1 MHVKNRD
8 KRTIEYRISKLFNEI
23 SDTIIP
29 FKAYPMKKGICI
41 YHPILINIGNE
52 WTTRNA
58 MWEFRVDIKKNG
70 RMWVAIRQNSNNN
83 VLSVRNN
90 RTDLIHDIIAVA
102 RKSYKAYCNAL

>member
-41 YHPILINIGNE
+41 YHPILINIGDD
-52 WTTRNA
+52 WVPRNA
-58 MWEFRVDIKKNG
+58 MWELRVDIKKNG
-70 RMWVAIRQNSNNN
+70 RVWVAILQNSNNI
-83 VLSVRNN
+83 VISVRNN
-90 RTDLIHDIIAVA
+90 RTDLIHDIIITA
-102 RKSYKAYCNAL
+102 RDKYKAYCNAL